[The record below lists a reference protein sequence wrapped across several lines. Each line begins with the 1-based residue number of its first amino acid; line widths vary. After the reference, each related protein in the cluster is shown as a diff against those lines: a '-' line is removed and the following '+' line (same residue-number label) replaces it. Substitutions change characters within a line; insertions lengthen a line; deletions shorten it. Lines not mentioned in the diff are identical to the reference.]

1 VSAVATATTPLRG
14 QVHDPRA
21 ELRADLR
28 VELRAEM
35 RAGARAMATMM
46 VAYVPFGLLVGA
58 AVAESANPTAAWLAT
73 WTIYGGAAHLAV
85 LDVVAQGSGWVVAAG
100 VGLLVNARLLA
111 YATSMAPDWSGT
123 RLRQR
128 VLAGALLTDA
138 PWALAQGHEGQ
149 GSRGQR
155 AFYLGAAAAL
165 FVGWPLLV
173 TVGVLGAGWIV
184 ALPVAGLLPALT
196 LAVVVV
202 PQLRQRPAAAAAAA
216 AAATA
221 VATLSLDAGLALVVS
236 ALAGVLAG
244 CAVRERS

>member
-1 VSAVATATTPLRG
+1 MSAVATATPALQCRVPDPRDGLRAEA
-14 QVHDPRA
+14 RA
-21 ELRADLR
+21 EL
-28 VELRAEM
+28 

-58 AVAESANPTAAWLAT
+58 AAAESANPTAAWLAT
-73 WTIYGGAAHLAV
+73 WAIYGGAAHLAV

-111 YATSMAPDWSGT
+111 YATAMAPDWSGAPL
-123 RLRQR
+123 RLR

-138 PWALAQGHEGQ
+138 PWALAQGRGRP
-149 GSRGQR
+149 GSRGHR
-155 AFYLGAAAAL
+155 AFYLGAAAVL

-173 TVGVLGAGWIV
+173 TVGLLGAGWIV

-202 PQLRQRPAAAAAAA
+202 PQLRQRPAAVAAAA

-221 VATLSLDAGLALVVS
+221 VATLPLDAGLALVLS

-244 CAVRERS
+244 SLVRERS